1 MIPRIKNVIP
11 LENFVLFVE
20 FDNGEKVLY
29 DVKEDIEALDD
40 FKILLSQHS
49 LFQNVQLD
57 PSRTCVYWSDRIDI
71 ASDTILEYG
80 KIA

>member
-11 LENFVLFVE
+11 LENFILFVE